1 MLKQAISVLTLA
13 VSSSLAHAQSV
24 YPDPA
29 KPLVPLSMY
38 CRQPGL
44 VALTFDDGPSNN
56 FPAVLS
62 TLASYNTRAT
72 FFLIGAKLAYTTRIA
87 QARAALEQGHQI
99 ENHSWDHKDFT
110 KLSDAQLLDEVDS
123 TNAIIWKTLGVK
135 TRFVRPPN
143 GRINVVQGIPIW
155 DMGYGVSTWNLD
167 SKDYVVASNWGPDN
181 VYQEVAG
188 KINASDPAKDSF
200 VILMHDSSETSITRL
215 GDIISTIKARGYK
228 LVTLNECADA
238 GR

>member
-1 MLKQAISVLTLA
+1 MFKQAISVLTLA
-13 VSSSLAHAQSV
+13 VSSSLAQAQLV

-56 FPAVLS
+56 FPTVLS
-62 TLASYNTRAT
+62 TLASYNTKAT
-72 FFLIGAKLAYTTRIA
+72 FFLIGAKLNYTTRIA

-110 KLSDAQLLDEVDS
+110 KLTDAQLLDEVDF
-123 TNAIIWKTLGVK
+123 TNAIIWNTLGVK

-167 SKDYVVASNWGPDN
+167 SKDYVIASNWGPEN
-181 VYQEVAG
+181 VYQEVTG

-215 GDIISTIKARGYK
+215 GDIISAIKAKGYK